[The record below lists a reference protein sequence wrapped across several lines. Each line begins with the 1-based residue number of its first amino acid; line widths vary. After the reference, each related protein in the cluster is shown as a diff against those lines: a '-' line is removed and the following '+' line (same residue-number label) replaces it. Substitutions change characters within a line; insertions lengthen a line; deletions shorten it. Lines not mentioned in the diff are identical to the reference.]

1 MSAIQYSNPEGEDGL
16 YVFPHVE
23 LKYRREKLP
32 EGTTYQLNLP
42 PHLCGLESPTQN
54 ESIGILRYLALRLAR
69 LLSGYVSEEIVW
81 YNLWKEETVLY
92 DYLEIATAIL
102 AALEIEVIST
112 SELGHVAVELNPI
125 VENIE
130 EFFTE
135 EFIPLWHYM
144 NTVHKDDD
152 EVEQDEDEFE
162 YDFSDAVFTVKEL
175 SGLYSFNFLRSH
187 TRAVNLDIIRNLSG
201 DDEDPIVVM
210 GKISENQSSISS
222 REFSQPLERIL
233 MCIMEVIYFFK
244 NSGEIADSNSYE
256 MDDSEMTS
264 HDFLSEAVIFESLSI
279 SDVSITEQ
287 GAYRAVL
294 RPGDSP
300 TDFAEHV
307 GFNFDDPFEETDPVD
322 LITLGYYEYHFFT
335 PDEPAE
341 LH

>member
-1 MSAIQYSNPEGEDGL
+1 MSDIQYNNPEGEDGL

-32 EGTTYQLNLP
+32 KGTIYQLNLP

-69 LLSGYVSEEIVW
+69 LLSGYSDEIVW

-112 SELGHVAVELNPI
+112 TELGHVAVELNPI

-144 NTVHKDDD
+144 NTVNKDDD

-175 SGLYSFNFLRSH
+175 NSLYSFNFLRSY
-187 TRAVNLDIIRNLSG
+187 TRAVNLDIIRNLAG
-201 DDEDPIVVM
+201 DDEDPILVM

-244 NSGEIADSNSYE
+244 NSGEIADSNDFE

-264 HDFLSEAVIFESLSI
+264 DDFLSEAVIFESLSI

-287 GAYRAVL
+287 GTYRAVL

-307 GFNFDDPFEETDPVD
+307 GFTFDDPFEETDPVD

-335 PDEPAE
+335 PDEPVE